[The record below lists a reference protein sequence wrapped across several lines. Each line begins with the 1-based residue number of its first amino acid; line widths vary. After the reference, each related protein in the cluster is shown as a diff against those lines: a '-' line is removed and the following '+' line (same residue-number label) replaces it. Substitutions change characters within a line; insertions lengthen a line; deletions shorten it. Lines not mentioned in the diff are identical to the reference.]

1 MAVMALAPLIASGA
15 SAVAGAAT
23 VATTIGSTAV
33 TFGQIASAVSAV
45 SGLVSG
51 IQAFG
56 SANAAAEAEQQAS
69 EARARELRLQSQ
81 QESTQQ
87 ALLEAERQRKLRRT
101 LATQRAAGAGVVEE
115 SGNILNIQQQTASQA
130 QREGRLSELQSSLT
144 IGQLNRQALSEQRAG
159 QNALIAGKSKARTS
173 LISTVSSFGS
183 QVKDIKST
191 YKSPKTGE
199 VITWN

>member
-1 MAVMALAPLIASGA
+1 MGGLIVLAPLIASGA
-15 SAVAGAAT
+15 SAVAGTAAAVGSTATIFGASMAT
-23 VATTIGSTAV
+23 VASTA
-33 TFGQIASAVSAV
+33 SAIG
-45 SGLVSG
+45 GLFSG

-69 EARARELRLQSQ
+69 ESRAREIRLQSQ

-87 ALLEAERQRKLRRT
+87 ALNEAERQRQLRRT
-101 LATQRAAGAGVVEE
+101 LASQRAAGAGVVEE

-183 QVKDIKST
+183 QVKDIRST
-191 YKSPKTGE
+191 
-199 VITWN
+199 IN

>member
-15 SAVAGAAT
+15 SAVAATAT

-69 EARARELRLQSQ
+69 ESRARELRLQSQ